1 MRRLLKQRAS
11 IRWQEPLWKSIR
23 SLTRL
28 RRRLR
33 TSKRFRATVLLQSF
47 QAGALQAEALK
58 FIGEKTAIPDKLQE
72 AAETLAQQG
81 KTPLLFMSEAKL
93 AGIIAVAD
101 TIKADSP
108 EAISELRNMGIRVIM
123 LTGDNE
129 RTARAIGDQAGVDEV
144 IAGVLPAAKR
154 TLYEASKNTVRQLWS
169 ATVSM
174 MLRLSQ
180 EQMWALP

>member
-1 MRRLLKQRAS
+1 MEKY
-11 IRWQEPLWKSIR
+11 QELDKTPQEVMDFEALPGNGLTAKLSGR
-23 SLTRL
+23 SLTGG
-28 RRRLR
+28 
-33 TSKRFRATVLLQSF
+33 S
-47 QAGALQAEALK
+47 LK

-129 RTARAIGDQAGVDEV
+129 RTARAIGDQAG
-144 IAGVLPAAKR
+144 
-154 TLYEASKNTVRQLWS
+154 
-169 ATVSM
+169 
-174 MLRLSQ
+174 
-180 EQMWALP
+180 